1 MQIII
6 NVISS
11 FLVGKLSGQ
20 TGSASVADS
29 VNILVMASDDISRTH
44 FRVTDGLI
52 GVHVA
57 SICTCN
63 WFVSL
68 V

>member
-1 MQIII
+1 MLF
-6 NVISS
+6 SS
-11 FLVGKLSGQ
+11 FLVGKLPGQ

-29 VNILVMASDDISRTH
+29 VNILVMSCDDILLMH

-57 SICTCN
+57 
-63 WFVSL
+63 
-68 V
+68 